1 MMPVVIPVVGGK
13 KSGKTTTIELLVK
26 DLARRGYKVAVA
38 KYIPESNFTVDTEG
52 KDTWRFAHAGA
63 KVVVGVSSDEVAT
76 IEKVHTAD
84 FSLDDVLRKCGDVDI
99 VFLEGFRRLAALDKR
114 FPKIVVAKSA
124 EDVAEAVEAFG
135 PILAFAGSYNVERI
149 HPAIPYVDVLRN
161 PKKLADV
168 VEKLVEK

>member
-1 MMPVVIPVVGGK
+1 MIPVVIPVVGGK

-26 DLARRGYKVAVA
+26 DLARRGCKVAVV
-38 KYIPESNFTVDTEG
+38 KYIPESDFTIDTEG

-84 FSLDDVLRKCGDVDI
+84 FSLDDILQKCGDVDI
-99 VFLEGFRRLAALDKR
+99 VFLEGFRKLAALDKC

-124 EDVAEAVEAFG
+124 EDVAEAVATFE
-135 PILAFAGSYNVERI
+135 PILAFAGSYNAERDY
-149 HPAIPYVDVLRN
+149 PAILYVDILNN